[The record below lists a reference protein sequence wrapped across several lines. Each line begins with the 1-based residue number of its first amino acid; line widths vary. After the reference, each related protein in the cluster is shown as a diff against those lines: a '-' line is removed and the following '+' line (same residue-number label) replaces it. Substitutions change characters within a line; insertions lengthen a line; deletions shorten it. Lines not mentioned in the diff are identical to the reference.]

1 MDRDA
6 DAACEVGL
14 MTRILLFIFGVMV
27 YLAVVLFMAR
37 VIQYLVEKFD
47 I

>member
-1 MDRDA
+1 
-6 DAACEVGL
+6 
-14 MTRILLFIFGVMV
+14 MTNILLFIFSVMV

>member
-1 MDRDA
+1 
-6 DAACEVGL
+6 
-14 MTRILLFIFGVMV
+14 MTSILLFIFSVMV

>member
-1 MDRDA
+1 
-6 DAACEVGL
+6 
-14 MTRILLFIFGVMV
+14 MTGILLFIFGVMV
-27 YLAVVLFMAR
+27 YLAMVLFMAR

>member
-1 MDRDA
+1 
-6 DAACEVGL
+6 
-14 MTRILLFIFGVMV
+14 MTSILLFIFSVMV
-27 YLAVVLFMAR
+27 YLAVVMFMAR

>member
-1 MDRDA
+1 
-6 DAACEVGL
+6 
-14 MTRILLFIFGVMV
+14 MTSILLFIFSVIV

>member
-1 MDRDA
+1 
-6 DAACEVGL
+6 
-14 MTRILLFIFGVMV
+14 MTSILLFIFSVMV
-27 YLAVVLFMAR
+27 YLAVVLSMAM